1 MNEAVPAWWQDAAV
15 LDRHLD
21 AAPVPTRQEWY
32 RLGDGYLEIRSDDDR
47 FRDRLEL
54 LFRECAVEAP
64 AEDGL
69 PRVRCTVRA
78 PVGEAVALVTFADP
92 EPLDQIRFSLEL
104 FPDRGYGE
112 APSAVPDWRLLT
124 LPMSG
129 GVGGVAVSGDRLL
142 VHRSTPWQALV
153 GSIAMSRLFRL
164 QRELLFLHAGSVGI
178 RGHGVLLMG
187 PKGAGKTTLSL
198 ALAARGH
205 AFLGDE
211 IAGVRLDGG
220 RADGRTGGRTDGMME
235 LVPIR
240 RSLAVRDGPRAAA
253 VGTALDREQAPY
265 EPFPDGTSRRR
276 AFARELFPEPAV
288 SLPLRR
294 LVFLRGKGAA
304 ARMEP
309 APAGRQLLGLL
320 TPLGASM
327 WGRPPMHAMRDLL
340 RLVTAVPAVMLDLGP
355 PEATAELLAESLEE

>member
-1 MNEAVPAWWQDAAV
+1 MNSEAGGLVHDVAPAWWQDAAV

-32 RLGDGYLEIRSDDDR
+32 RLGDGYLEIRSDDVP

-54 LFRECAVEAP
+54 LFRECAVAAP

-78 PVGEAVALVTFADP
+78 PAGLDVALVTFDDP
-92 EPLDQIRFSLEL
+92 EPLDQIRFTLEL

-124 LPMSG
+124 LPMPG

-142 VHRSTPWQALV
+142 VHRSMPWQALV

-164 QRELLFLHAGSVGI
+164 QRKLLFLHAGSVGI
-178 RGHGVLLMG
+178 GGQGVMLMG

-211 IAGVRLDGG
+211 IAGARLDSL
-220 RADGRTGGRTDGMME
+220 E

-253 VGTALDREQAPY
+253 VGAALDREEAPY

-276 AFARELFPEPAV
+276 AFAGQLFGEPAM

-294 LVFLRGKGAA
+294 LVFLRGKGAV
-304 ARMEP
+304 ARLEP
-309 APAGRQLLGLL
+309 APAARELLSAL

-327 WGRPPMHAMRDLL
+327 WGRSPMHAMRDLL
-340 RLVTAVPAVMLDLGP
+340 RLVTAVPAVLLELGP

>member
-1 MNEAVPAWWQDAAV
+1 MAGGLVGEVLRVWWQDAAELYRQLGV
-15 LDRHLD
+15 I
-21 AAPVPTRQEWY
+21 PVPTRREWY
-32 RLGDGYLEIRSDDDR
+32 RLGDGYLEIRSDDDP
-47 FRDRLEL
+47 FRERLEL
-54 LFRECAVEAP
+54 LFRECVVPAP

-69 PRVRCTVRA
+69 PRVRCTVRGPA
-78 PVGEAVALVTFADP
+78 GAAVALVTFDDP
-92 EPLDQIRFSLEL
+92 EPLDQIRFALEL

-112 APSAVPDWRLLT
+112 TPSAVPDWRLLT
-124 LPMSG
+124 LPMPG

-142 VHRSTPWQALV
+142 VHRSTPWQALG
-153 GSIAMSRLFRL
+153 GSLAMSRLFRL
-164 QRELLFLHAGSVGI
+164 QRNLLFLHAGSVGI
-178 RGHGVLLMG
+178 GGQGVLLMG

-211 IAGVRLDGG
+211 IAGVRLDSL
-220 RADGRTGGRTDGMME
+220 E
-235 LVPIR
+235 LVPVR

-253 VGTALDREQAPY
+253 VGAALDREEAPY

-276 AFARELFPEPAV
+276 AFAGQLFGEPAE

-294 LVFLRGKGAA
+294 LVFLRGKGPA
-304 ARMEP
+304 ARLDP
-309 APAGRQLLGLL
+309 APAGRELLGLL

-327 WGRPPMHAMRDLL
+327 WGRTPMQAMRALL
-340 RLVTAVPAVMLDLGP
+340 RLVSSVPAVMLDLGP